1 MSKEIT
7 RRKFIADTSLAGAGI
22 WVAPALFTDRDSGK
36 LKVRVKEV
44 GGVKKIEINDKIYDP
59 LSFRSFR
66 AEERNIK
73 DFHKAGV
80 RLMSIMHTGMNCTL
94 DVPYSLYGECWD
106 GIRNYNYKNIDT
118 QMDLFIKNAPDT
130 YFNVMLQLDT
140 RDWYLKMHPEFT
152 NSYWNLVEMA
162 GVEQWRKDT
171 AAFLQDMLK
180 YFEEKY
186 GDRIFSYT
194 LFCGSSTEWY
204 TNSQGRGRP
213 EAEIREHP
221 IKLSVYR
228 KYTQDQ
234 NANLVPLKRL
244 HETSNGVFRDQVA
257 DADSLRYWRF
267 HHGIIGDT
275 ILYFAGKCQEIL
287 QHKKL
292 LGLYYGYLTQ
302 LNGKR
307 LLEEGHLAYERVWKC
322 PDLDIIYA
330 PAKYGQPRSFEG
342 VSGFLLTVDSLKL
355 QNKMM
360 WQEIDHT
367 TFIAPKTVENG
378 RSIPGSDSKL
388 KDEFQT
394 RMVLRR
400 EFVLTTVKR
409 TAHWWFDFFGGYY
422 YHEKLMA
429 EVANMVRVQK
439 KLTNIHMDSAAEI
452 AVFGDV
458 ESMYY
463 TQAFSPLAQDLLV
476 NAPDALA
483 RIGAPYDIYN
493 FSDLDNSRIN
503 WSRYKLVIFMNTFL
517 IPDKLRAFINKNV
530 KTKGRTVLWMY
541 APDYIRNKGFS
552 ESSISEITGIKIQK
566 HEGENQQATLVAG
579 AFNLSKAA
587 NLSFGF
593 NGKISPLFEV
603 SDTGAATLAVFAN
616 SAPAM
621 ASKKFNDHTS
631 VYCAVGNIPIPVY
644 REIARK
650 AGVHIYYEGDDPVYI
665 NDRLIGIHMQHDE
678 THPLKLKKNS
688 SGQLEELF
696 DGGTIALQ
704 NGKCNLPHS
713 NGQTKLYLINS

>member
-1 MSKEIT
+1 
-7 RRKFIADTSLAGAGI
+7 
-22 WVAPALFTDRDSGK
+22 
-36 LKVRVKEV
+36 
-44 GGVKKIEINDKIYDP
+44 
-59 LSFRSFR
+59 
-66 AEERNIK
+66 
-73 DFHKAGV
+73 
-80 RLMSIMHTGMNCTL
+80 
-94 DVPYSLYGECWD
+94 
-106 GIRNYNYKNIDT
+106 
-118 QMDLFIKNAPDT
+118 
-130 YFNVMLQLDT
+130 
-140 RDWYLKMHPEFT
+140 
-152 NSYWNLVEMA
+152 
-162 GVEQWRKDT
+162 
-171 AAFLQDMLK
+171 
-180 YFEEKY
+180 
-186 GDRIFSYT
+186 
-194 LFCGSSTEWY
+194 
-204 TNSQGRGRP
+204 
-213 EAEIREHP
+213 
-221 IKLSVYR
+221 
-228 KYTQDQ
+228 
-234 NANLVPLKRL
+234 
-244 HETSNGVFRDQVA
+244 
-257 DADSLRYWRF
+257 
-267 HHGIIGDT
+267 
-275 ILYFAGKCQEIL
+275 
-287 QHKKL
+287 

-704 NGKCNLPHS
+704 NGKSNLPHS